1 MEVFSRLSA
10 LISFVDAGFAEMS
23 LTIAECKVVT
33 APMNC
38 LASSLFL
45 LEKSEKVQQKE
56 EEEEE
61 EESGEIHW

>member
-1 MEVFSRLSA
+1 MESFSRLSA
-10 LISFVDAGFAEMS
+10 LISLVEAGFTETS

-33 APMNC
+33 ATMNR

-61 EESGEIHW
+61 ESGEIHW